1 MDARDSEA
9 AAADNRRGWRWF
21 ALLGLVFLVGVTLRT
36 VLLGVPPVLPL
47 IQRDLGL
54 SYTAT
59 GLLTGLPMLMM
70 GGAAWA
76 SGRAI
81 ERIGGRR
88 AVTIGLVLLAVGALL
103 RAPFSSVAFLYIFTA
118 VLSLGIALA
127 QTAVPVLVRSWF
139 PRHIGLAAALY
150 TDGIIAGEVLA
161 VAATGPVLLGWLG
174 EDAWR
179 ASFVAWGLT
188 VIPVILLW
196 HVLAPA
202 AEPAS
207 PRLPRRVDK
216 PQPVAPQPDAAGRPR
231 VRAWHLGLV
240 SSGGAVI
247 YFTMNSWIPP
257 YNDALGHG
265 DATALALTVLNAA
278 QLPVSIALTF
288 VAQRLAGERWPFITV
303 GVVGISAIIGMTT
316 TPLSWQPIW
325 VGILGSSSVAVLV
338 LGTALP
344 PLLAGPGEVAR
355 LTGATLTIN
364 YGVAFVGPLFGGWLW
379 DQFDQPALAFAP
391 VVLAGLILI
400 VLGARLPRRAKVP
413 EPVRAR
419 P

>member
-1 MDARDSEA
+1 MDARDPEA
-9 AAADNRRGWRWF
+9 ATESNRRGWRWF

-59 GLLTGLPMLMM
+59 GLLTGLPVLMM

-76 SGRAI
+76 SGRVI

-88 AVTIGLVLLAVGALL
+88 AVTIGLVLLAAGALL
-103 RAPFSSVAFLYIFTA
+103 RAPFASVVLLYLFTA
-118 VLSLGIALA
+118 VLSLGIALS
-127 QTAVPVLVRSWF
+127 QTAVPVLVRAWF

-161 VAATGPVLLGWLG
+161 VAATGPLLLGWLG
-174 EDAWR
+174 EGAWR

-202 AEPAS
+202 AEPVR
-207 PRLPRRVDK
+207 PRPSRTVDE
-216 PQPVAPQPDAAGRPR
+216 PQLAVSSRSGAARPR

-257 YNDALGHG
+257 YNEALGHG
-265 DATALALTVLNAA
+265 DVTALALTVLNGA
-278 QLPVSIALTF
+278 QLPVSLALTL

-303 GVVGISAIIGMTT
+303 GVVGIGAIIGLTS

-325 VGILGSSSVAVLV
+325 VAVLGASSVAVLV

-379 DQFDQPALAFAP
+379 DQFNRPVLAFAP

-400 VLGARLPRRAKVP
+400 VLGARLPRLEKVP